1 MPKTI
6 RNIYDKKVSF
16 ENLLIAHK
24 KARMGKRE
32 KKSVILFELKLEEYL
47 LELEKQ
53 LKNCTYKTG
62 KYNEFKIYI
71 RVKCLF
77 LKV

>member
-24 KARMGKRE
+24 KARMGKTI
-32 KKSVILFELKLEEYL
+32 KKL
-47 LELEKQ
+47 
-53 LKNCTYKTG
+53 
-62 KYNEFKIYI
+62 YI
-71 RVKCLF
+71 
-77 LKV
+77 